1 MLTLSIDGAVQEM
14 SVDMETENNKEEQR
28 APMATVRIVLKE
40 NILKAKIVGRGT
52 ALGTWDTQRGVN
64 LARCTELGVPV
75 LRAEV
80 LLPKAANIEWKFVRP
95 QNPYHPGSGW
105 IWEPEPFR
113 NRCLQVTTKDSMEV
127 ICTWGELD
135 MEIKESNY
143 TYEPEVHTSG
153 KQIAVVT
160 KELKDDNRVKAPNT
174 EDTVD
179 TKDNKYATVVKTLS
193 IEEIA
198 DIKDANSVS
207 LAEDIKNRVDVKDTK
222 TVMEDVK
229 ERAPKDRRP
238 SRWRRLFNLFTSCFR
253 RRSRT

>member
-1 MLTLSIDGAVQEM
+1 MLTSSIDGAVQEM
-14 SVDMETENNKEEQR
+14 SVNMEIENNKEEQC
-28 APMATVRIVLKE
+28 APMATVRIVLKD
-40 NILKAKIVGRGT
+40 NILKAKAVGRGT

-80 LLPKAANIEWKFVRP
+80 LLPKAVNIEWKFVRP

-127 ICTWGELD
+127 TCTWGDLN
-135 MEIKESNY
+135 MEVKESNY

-153 KQIAVVT
+153 KQIAV
-160 KELKDDNRVKAPNT
+160 DNRVKAPNT
-174 EDTVD
+174 EETVD
-179 TKDNKYATVVKTLS
+179 TKDKKYATVLTVVKS

-198 DIKDANSVS
+198 KAYTTIPV
-207 LAEDIKNRVDVKDTK
+207 LVIQK
-222 TVMEDVK
+222 T
-229 ERAPKDRRP
+229 
-238 SRWRRLFNLFTSCFR
+238 C
-253 RRSRT
+253 

>member
-1 MLTLSIDGAVQEM
+1 MSQRFIACFPKNPCKDGGIKHLTQDMFRFHVHM

-80 LLPKAANIEWKFVRP
+80 LLPKAANIEWK
-95 QNPYHPGSGW
+95 
-105 IWEPEPFR
+105 
-113 NRCLQVTTKDSMEV
+113 CLQVTTKDSMEV